1 MSNSCQAQSIS
12 SYDVQSIGTKQT
24 QRPYFQYLIARNN
37 ILYFRISVPNSL
49 QALFCRKE
57 IRYSLRTPYF
67 RQARI
72 RSMFLAS
79 KIKNIFEYAKK
90 AISMSIEIDRD
101 KLYKLLHAAFDQSMH
116 MTEIYLHEEMNGEEL
131 KNNADV
137 ESYLSKEA
145 ERIESS
151 IYSSRVTG
159 TTISWLD
166 TARKWALEREHDDA
180 IGVENIAKFIS
191 NAIPSA
197 QKNEFSSTIYQI
209 AKMIDRESKSSV
221 LNPSYYIEGELDK
234 LSGDFARIEALA
246 YRHQIKKLHG
256 LFDYAKA
263 HEEIDKLYPRHG
275 TALNT
280 VSSEYNILNR
290 LARMLKNTPHNEQA
304 EKAHSES
311 AEKVATESRPISPT
325 LGQAIEEYR
334 QTIPEKEWKQSYS
347 TAMGNLV
354 EYFGNDILLS
364 NITGDMIRKYALS
377 YNNIPVNRK
386 NDERYRGLH
395 ITSFDKVKVASED
408 KLKYSAVN
416 GYLER
421 VVTLFKT
428 VSIQKHFKTEE
439 LVLDHLT
446 EAKGKVVERL
456 KKEQGGKKSRV
467 KPFSCDDLSEL
478 FNTVSFKELLDSN
491 NELAWAMLIATYTGM
506 RSGEIAELKP
516 SNIKTTPSAPL
527 HNKSGA
533 PCRDGITFIDLSY
546 SNVKNENS
554 QRLIPLNTFLLEEL
568 RLSDFFESRRNSEW
582 LFPSFVNK
590 IGKKDDAISKAF
602 TEYRRLANVGR
613 SKGSDRFNLDNK
625 VLHSF
630 RHTFKHR
637 CDYLNLRAR
646 LINEYVGHGS
656 HEIPGEP
663 TYKHELGIDS
673 LFDNVAERLDFHT
686 WIPQI
691 GALVDTM
698 KKVKL

>member
-12 SYDVQSIGTKQT
+12 FYDVQSIGTKQT

-37 ILYFRISVPNSL
+37 ILYFRISVPYSL
-49 QALFCRKE
+49 RELFGRNE

-72 RSMFLAS
+72 RSLFLAS

-101 KLYKLLHAAFDQSMH
+101 ELYKLLHAAFDQSTH
-116 MTEIYLHEEMNGEEL
+116 MTEICLHEEMDGEEL
-131 KNNADV
+131 KNNADI

-159 TTISWLD
+159 TAISWLD
-166 TARKWALEREHDDA
+166 IARKLALEREHDDA
-180 IGVENIAKFIS
+180 VGVENIAKFIS
-191 NAIPSA
+191 NAIPST
-197 QKNEFSSTIYQI
+197 QKNEFSSTIYKI

-221 LNPSYYIEGELDK
+221 HNPSYYIEGELDK

-263 HEEIDKLYPRHG
+263 HEEIDKLYPRRG
-275 TALNT
+275 TALDM
-280 VSSEYNILNR
+280 VSSEYNILNK
-290 LARMLKNTPHNEQA
+290 LAHILQNAPHNEQA

-311 AEKVATESRPISPT
+311 AEKVTTESRPISPT

-347 TAMGNLV
+347 TAMNNLV
-354 EYFGNDILLS
+354 EYFRSDILLS
-364 NITGDMIRKYALS
+364 SITGSMISKYAHN
-377 YNNIPVNRK
+377 YINIPVNRK
-386 NDERYRGLH
+386 ADKRYKGIH
-395 ITSFDKVKVASED
+395 ITDFNKVVIDSKD
-408 KLKYSAVN
+408 RLKYGAVN

-421 VVTLFKT
+421 VVTLFNT
-428 VSIQKHFKTEE
+428 VSVRKHFKHEE

-446 EAKGKVVERL
+446 EAKGKVVDRL
-456 KKEQGGKKSRV
+456 KKEQGGKKSGR
-467 KPFSCDDLSEL
+467 KPFNGKDLSSL
-478 FNTVSFKELLDSN
+478 FSTESFGNLLDTK
-491 NELAWAMLIATYTGM
+491 NELAWTMLIALYTGM
-506 RSGEIAELKP
+506 RSEEIVELKP
-516 SNIKTTPSAPL
+516 TKIKTTPDAPFY
-527 HNKSGA
+527 NKSGLSYSE
-533 PCRDGITFIDLSY
+533 GITYIDLSE
-546 SNVKNENS
+546 SNVKNDSS
-554 QRLIPLNTFLLEEL
+554 QRLIPLGTFLLEDL
-568 RLSDFFESRRNSEW
+568 RLRDFFESRRNNEW
-582 LFPSFVNK
+582 LFPSFINRN
-590 IGKKDDAISKAF
+590 GEKDDAICKAF
-602 TEYRRLANVGR
+602 IDYRRSVGVGR
-613 SKGSDRFNLDNK
+613 MKGGDRWDDQNK

-637 CDYLNLRAR
+637 CKLLNIPLSRIKECA
-646 LINEYVGHGS
+646 GHGGAAENDEEAYD
-656 HEIPGEP
+656 HD
-663 TYKHELGIDS
+663 LGIDA
-673 LFDNVAERLDFHT
+673 LFKDVSCKLDFHT
-686 WIPQI
+686 WIPEI